1 MLFCGFLVVVIGVLV
16 FYSVTAEVLAVCV
29 QYYFVVS
36 FQHTLK
42 LERPP
47 PGGFACQGGGGI
59 GTHDLYI
66 CIFICISGLAL
77 PPIFAK
83 LGGGE

>member
-47 PGGFACQGGGGI
+47 PGEFACRVGGGLA

-66 CIFICISGLAL
+66 CIFICILGLAL
-77 PPIFAK
+77 
-83 LGGGE
+83 LQTWGGE